1 MSFCG
6 ISHLTIANIQAV
18 LTLILSSVAVLG
30 LLVGVGFAIWQ
41 YWIYKKLMVSEQ
53 AIRDKQEELDN
64 VESNVNGRTSGHLV
78 NEKQRV
84 AMVEKE
90 RTPKLRELERLRE
103 ERDFIKDKLL
113 FAKK

>member
-18 LTLILSSVAVLG
+18 LTLILSGVAVLG
-30 LLVGVGFAIWQ
+30 LFAGVGFTVWQ
-41 YWIYKKLMVSEQ
+41 YRLYKKLIASEK

-64 VESNVNGRTSGHLV
+64 VEPNVNGRTSGHLI
-78 NEKQRV
+78 NEKQCV

-90 RTPKLRELERLRE
+90 RAPKLREFERLRE